1 MHVRIRIKDTFTLIS
16 TNSMQLRTI
25 TNLVCVAIQQ
35 RRSADREETFRGQG
49 RDVPR
54 KGKRRSA
61 ERQETFRGKARDGN
75 AEVSCA
81 EFVGFVKFLVICTVP
96 T

>member
-16 TNSMQLRTI
+16 TNRCRYVPVQTLCASRY
-25 TNLVCVAIQQ
+25 
-35 RRSADREETFRGQG
+35 S

-54 KGKRRSA
+54 TGKRRSA

-81 EFVGFVKFLVICTVP
+81 EFVGFVKFLVICTVFRLVIHFYVL
-96 T
+96 